1 MLWIFRYAFPEGR
14 LDKPKSKLIAIL
26 EYRRDVFVINNVS
39 KHKQQ
44 YIPRSVLCCVC
55 AMLPQSP
62 QVQQRREYRNN
73 SLPWTYGHTV
83 AASIKEEK
91 TAHKAYYPS
100 QSTTIHPLPFLH
112 RGGYKQKKPNY
123 CSCYRDARIM
133 MAQHFNLSTLEN
145 TVQQAEECT
154 LVAIALRVLC
164 LWFIVSPIVLL

>member
-1 MLWIFRYAFPEGR
+1 MSWATTSPFRVNLCERFWRRKSSQLPSIQRTLVFSQKCATAMLWIFRYAFPEGR

-44 YIPRSVLCCVC
+44 YIPRSVLCRVC

-62 QVQQRREYRNN
+62 QVQQRREYKNN

-91 TAHKAYYPS
+91 TAHKASYPS
-100 QSTTIHPLPFLH
+100 QSTILHPLPFLGVVINK
-112 RGGYKQKKPNY
+112 RSQ
-123 CSCYRDARIM
+123 I
-133 MAQHFNLSTLEN
+133 
-145 TVQQAEECT
+145 TV
-154 LVAIALRVLC
+154 VAIATVMR
-164 LWFIVSPIVLL
+164 